1 MPLKLFPEILVSYT
15 KKCTFA
21 ANFTKIHK
29 NSSNAET
36 EI

>member
-1 MPLKLFPEILVSYT
+1 MSQKDLVYRVKT
-15 KKCTFA
+15 NTFA
-21 ANFTKIHK
+21 ANSTKIHK